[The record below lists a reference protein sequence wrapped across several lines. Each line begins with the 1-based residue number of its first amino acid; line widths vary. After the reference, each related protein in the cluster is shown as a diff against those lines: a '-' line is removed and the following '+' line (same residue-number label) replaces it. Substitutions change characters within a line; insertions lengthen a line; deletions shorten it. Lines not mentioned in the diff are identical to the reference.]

1 MMMPPFSC
9 QVFDC
14 TNPAAP
20 ISVGSFELDA
30 LENGWFVYGAQY
42 LQRAHAFAVDPI
54 HVPLQESAIAMRRG
68 GDGSF
73 GVFTDAAPTGWG
85 AHLKLKL
92 LRESNWTEPENA
104 IEWFLSSD
112 LCGSGCLGFSI
123 DQRTP
128 PHLRIDIQA
137 SRSLTPSVLE
147 VIEAY
152 TIDPSV
158 RLDLETERLLSPGSS
173 LGGMRPKTLL
183 MHERVEHIAKLGRPD
198 DAIDV
203 PAAEYATLRLATR
216 AGIDVPS
223 FELVSIGERSILMI
237 ERFDRRDGRHIH
249 YASAQSILD
258 PQPLSADGREFVKHY
273 SYAGIA
279 ESLRPFALDA
289 RADSHELYRR
299 MILNI
304 MVGNVDDHLR
314 NHAFLMLQPG
324 LYRLSPVFDI
334 VPHLEAPNR
343 PQSIGVGEFG
353 PASTIANA
361 LSQCNRFLLSE
372 AEAREIISEVKDV
385 ASTWRREF
393 HEAGISQRD
402 INAVA
407 ECFNVADQAER
418 VQISASLLA
427 SGVSYGD
434 GVKIRRRCVELGLSL
449 DRAMRFVEAA
459 DHQVSLAAILG
470 LDGKTLTP
478 LRPKRWIW
486 MAAQSSSV
494 SYRLSL
500 SEDQLSE
507 ALVTGRVDQEF
518 SAHLCTLFD
527 EVPYPIT
534 LMAIF
539 QAAENDGIPMS
550 VIWRNVEHLARSVAA
565 RRPDLWDS
573 GN

>member
-1 MMMPPFSC
+1 MPRSSC

-14 TNPAAP
+14 TNPASPVP
-20 ISVGSFELDA
+20 IGAFELSS
-30 LENGWFVYGAQY
+30 LEQARFVYKEQY
-42 LQRAHAFAVDPI
+42 LQDVRAFPVDPI
-54 HVPLQESAIAMRRG
+54 HAPLQRPPIAVRRG

-85 AHLKLKL
+85 AHLTLKL
-92 LRESNWTEPENA
+92 LRDLNQKGPQNA
-104 IEWFLSSD
+104 VEWLLSSH
-112 LCGSGCLGFSI
+112 LNGSGCLGFAT
-123 DQRTP
+123 DQETL
-128 PHLRIDIQA
+128 PHVKNEIQA
-137 SRSLTPSVLE
+137 SRALTPAALE
-147 VIEAY
+147 AIEAY

-158 RLDLETERLLSPGSS
+158 QLDLETERLLSPGSS
-173 LGGMRPKTLL
+173 LGGMRPKTLV

-198 DAIDV
+198 DPIDV

-223 FELVSIGERSILMI
+223 FELVSIGERSVLMI
-237 ERFDRRDGRHIH
+237 ERFDRKDGQHIH
-249 YASAQSILD
+249 YASAQSFLD

-273 SYAGIA
+273 SYAGIV

-289 RADSHELYRR
+289 RTDSHELFRR
-299 MILNI
+299 MVLNI

-314 NHAFLMLQPG
+314 NHAFLMVQPG
-324 LYRLSPVFDI
+324 LYRFSPVFDI
-334 VPHLEAPNR
+334 VPHLEAANR

-407 ECFNVADQAER
+407 ECFNAADQAER
-418 VQISASLLA
+418 VQISASLPALR
-427 SGVSYGD
+427 VNYGD
-434 GVKIRRRCVELGLSL
+434 DVKIQRRCVELGLSL
-449 DRAMRFVEAA
+449 DRAKRFVETA
-459 DHQVSLAAILG
+459 DHLATLAAILG
-470 LDGKTLTP
+470 LDAKTLAP
-478 LRPKRWIW
+478 LQPKRWIW

-500 SEDQLSE
+500 SEEQLSK
-507 ALVTGRVDQEF
+507 ALITGCVDQEY

-539 QAAENDGIPMS
+539 QAASDGGVPMT
-550 VIWRNVEHLARSVAA
+550 VIWRNVEHLARSVGA
-565 RRPDLWDS
+565 RYLDLWTS
-573 GN
+573 EN